1 MTDFEYDCLQ
11 KKRLARMAQY
21 RKRGSKSKKC
31 SLSTDH
37 MTEKQWKERNGKVY
51 TCNLNAPMS
60 WEDFRALSGTTQ
72 KAYIQHLIASYN
84 VNAASLG
91 QMFGVNP
98 ASVRR
103 FIGQNGLGISF
114 RVGSSQNKEQ
124 RALWE
129 KFLYGDQVTGDAHT
143 SAEKGSASP
152 EEPTEEPDLPAPEQ
166 EPMKMTQFS
175 LVFEGKLDMSMIVNS
190 IRGIVGG
197 NAEGRIEIVCTL

>member
-1 MTDFEYDCLQ
+1 MTDFEYDILQ
-11 KKRLARMAQY
+11 KKRLAHMAQY
-21 RKRGSKSKKC
+21 RKRGSKSRKC

-72 KAYIQHLIASYN
+72 KAYIQHLIDRYN
-84 VNAASLG
+84 VNAVSLG

-103 FIGQNGLGISF
+103 FIGQNGLGVSF
-114 RVGSSQNKEQ
+114 KVGSSMNKEQ

-129 KFLYGDQVTGDAHT
+129 KFLYGDHVAGDALP
-143 SAEKGSASP
+143 AAALVCAPP
-152 EEPTEEPDLPAPEQ
+152 EEPTEDQDTPAPE
-166 EPMKMTQFS
+166 PAPLKMKQFS
-175 LVFEGKLDMSMIVNS
+175 LVFEGKLNMSMIVNS
-190 IRGIVGG
+190 ILSIAGP
-197 NAEGRIEIVCTL
+197 NAEGRIEISCTL